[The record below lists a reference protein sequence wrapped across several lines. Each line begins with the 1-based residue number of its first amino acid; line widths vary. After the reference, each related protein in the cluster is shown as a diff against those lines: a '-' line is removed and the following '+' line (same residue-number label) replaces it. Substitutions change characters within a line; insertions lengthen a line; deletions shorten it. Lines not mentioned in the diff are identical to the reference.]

1 MSLEKN
7 EAVIR
12 GLYEAYN
19 KHDVALLDNFL
30 APDYVHHAQKL
41 QGLESV
47 KQYEAMIYKA
57 FPDLHDIIEDI
68 IAEGYKVWVRVKVTG
83 THTGEYR
90 GLAPNGK
97 KHTVVGVVS
106 YRIFNG
112 KIVEAWVVEDTLD
125 SLKQLGLI
133 EYTEKGKKLFP
144 EDVK

>member
-47 KQYEAMIYKA
+47 KQYEAMIYRG
-57 FPDLHDIIEDI
+57 FPDLHDTIVDI
-68 IAEGYKVWVRVKVTG
+68 IAEGDKVWVRVKVTG
-83 THTGEYR
+83 THKNEYR
-90 GLAPNGK
+90 GLSPTGKKVIVTYVGIHRIVNGK
-97 KHTVVGVVS
+97 
-106 YRIFNG
+106 
-112 KIVEAWVVEDTLD
+112 VVERWSVYDMMD
-125 SLKQLGLI
+125 FYKQLGLI
-133 EYTEKGKKLFP
+133 EYTEEGKKLFP
-144 EDVK
+144 ENVE